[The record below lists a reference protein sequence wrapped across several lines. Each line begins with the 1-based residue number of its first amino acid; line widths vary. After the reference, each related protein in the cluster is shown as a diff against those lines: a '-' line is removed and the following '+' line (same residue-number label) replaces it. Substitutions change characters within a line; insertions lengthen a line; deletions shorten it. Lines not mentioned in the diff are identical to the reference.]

1 MGDIVSLKLHRKRQA
16 RAADERE
23 AAGNRVRHGVSKA
36 EKQLADTRNAKA
48 AKDLDAKK
56 RED

>member
-16 RAADERE
+16 RAADERR
-23 AAGNRVRHGVSKA
+23 AAENRAHHGLSKT
-36 EKQLADTRNAKA
+36 EKQLADAQNAKA
-48 AKDLDAKK
+48 GKDLDAHK

>member
-1 MGDIVSLKLHRKRQA
+1 MGDIVSLKLHRRRQA

-23 AAGNRVRHGVSKA
+23 AAANRARHGESKSQKKLTGARQAKA
-36 EKQLADTRNAKA
+36 E
-48 AKDLDAKK
+48 KDLDAQK